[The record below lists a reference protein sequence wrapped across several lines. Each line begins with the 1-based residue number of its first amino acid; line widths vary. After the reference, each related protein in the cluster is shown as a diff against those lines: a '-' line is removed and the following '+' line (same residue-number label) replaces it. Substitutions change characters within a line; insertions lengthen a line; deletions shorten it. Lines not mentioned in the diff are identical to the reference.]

1 MNQVIDTDFSLP
13 IIFDET
19 IKKSGDTLTTILN
32 EVQANTNGET
42 IFGRSIQIHTSPG
55 FPLKTGI
62 KNDF

>member
-13 IIFDET
+13 IIFGET
-19 IKKSGDTLTTILN
+19 IKKSGDTLTIILN

-42 IFGRSIQIHTSPG
+42 IFGRLTQIHTSPG
-55 FPLKTGI
+55 FPLKTGT